1 MSAPTIEPAPAAP
14 TASPRGNST
23 RVPTLVR
30 ATDAL
35 LCAGLTAQ
43 LRHRPELALIGTDE
57 TADPSSVVAV
67 VAGDQIGEEL
77 MQLVRATH
85 RLGHARVVL
94 VAGHLDDAAIFTA
107 LESGVCGIVAREGL
121 SAEQLVRAVGAAAKG
136 HGFVAPE
143 VLGRILD
150 QVGRV
155 QRQILAPHGL
165 TMSPLRKREIDVLRL
180 LAEGADTGE
189 IARELAYSERTIK
202 NIIHDLTVRLGL
214 RNRTHAVAYA
224 VREGLI

>member
-1 MSAPTIEPAPAAP
+1 MTAPTLQGVPPRPPAAGP
-14 TASPRGNST
+14 T
-23 RVPTLVR
+23 RVRTLVQ

-35 LCAGLTAQ
+35 LRAGLSAQ
-43 LRHRPELALIGTDE
+43 LRHQHEVALVDADDERTSPEGT
-57 TADPSSVVAV
+57 VVV
-67 VAGDQIGEEL
+67 VAGDQVNDDL
-77 MQLVRATH
+77 VQLVRSTL
-85 RLGHARVVL
+85 RQGHTRVVL
-94 VAGHLDDAAIFTA
+94 VAAHLDDAAIFTA

-121 SAEQLVRAVGAAAKG
+121 HAEQLVRAVQAAASG
-136 HGFVAPE
+136 HGFVQPD

>member
-1 MSAPTIEPAPAAP
+1 MTAPTIGPAPASPIAAP
-14 TASPRGNST
+14 REANT

-30 ATDAL
+30 ATDSL

-43 LRHRPELALIGTDE
+43 LRHQHGVALAADE
-57 TADPSSVVAV
+57 VAEPAATVAV
-67 VAGDQIGEEL
+67 VAGDQVGDEL
-77 MQLVRATH
+77 MQLVRATL
-85 RLGHARVVL
+85 RIGHTRVVL
-94 VAGHLDDAAIFTA
+94 VAGHLDDSAIFTA

-121 SAEQLVRAVGAAAKG
+121 CAEQLVRAVQAAAKG
-136 HGFVAPE
+136 HGFVQPD

-155 QRQILAPHGL
+155 QRQILTPHGL